1 METINVKEVSGTLRD
16 KIGKALS
23 TKEVAE
29 YLKIDAKTA
38 RKYYKQLGGIRIG
51 RHYRFFEMEVINAI
65 QTWNE
70 VYRTDKE
77 ERKEAGEGL
86 QDQKRGTGLGSGDAA
101 KDRRRLEREDKH
113 NLFG

>member
-1 METINVKEVSGTLRD
+1 MDCLKENL
-16 KIGKALS
+16 GKAIS

-29 YLKIDAKTA
+29 YLGIDAKTA
-38 RKYYKQLGGIRIG
+38 RKYYKKFRGIRIG
-51 RHYRFFEMEVINAI
+51 RHYRFFEMEVYNAI
-65 QTWNE
+65 QTWTE

-86 QDQKRGTGLGSGDAA
+86 QDQKGGTGLGSEDAA
-101 KDRRRLEREDKH
+101 KVRRRLEREDKH

>member
-1 METINVKEVSGTLRD
+1 MDFLKENL
-16 KIGKALS
+16 GKAIS
-23 TKEVAE
+23 TKEIAE
-29 YLKIDAKTA
+29 YLGIDAKTA
-38 RKYYKQLGGIRIG
+38 RKYYKELGGMRIG

-86 QDQKRGTGLGSGDAA
+86 QDQKGGTGLGSRDAE
-101 KDRRRLEREDKH
+101 KVRRRLDREDKH
-113 NLFG
+113 NLLN

>member
-1 METINVKEVSGTLRD
+1 METIIVKEVSGTLRD

-23 TKEVAE
+23 TAEVAE
-29 YLKIDAKTA
+29 YFKIDVKTA
-38 RKYYKQLGGIRIG
+38 RKYYQQLGGIRIG

-70 VYRTDKE
+70 IYRTDKE
-77 ERKEAGEGL
+77 ERKEEGEGL
-86 QDQKRGTGLGSGDAA
+86 QNKERSIKLGSGDA
-101 KDRRRLEREDKH
+101 KKVRRRLEREDKH